1 MKSNFTK
8 FLFPIFALLLM
19 SDAVFGQGSMGQ
31 ISGKISNGK
40 ESLVGAAVQV
50 KNTSTGFKAGTVTD
64 VDGNYQIVELPLGG
78 PYEVEVSYVGHQTTK
93 QTDIMVNQGNKFTF
107 DFVLK
112 EGTSL
117 GEVVVTANTLKANT
131 NRFGSALTISGRTI
145 ATIPT
150 PSRNFEQLAFLS
162 GQSYTPEVGQRN
174 LGGFTLSGG
183 KGGNGGF
190 TVDGGNTRRPGFGAT
205 LDGAAFTIS
214 QEAIRE
220 FEVETNDYD
229 VKSGRNSGGV
239 VKAVT
244 KSGTNE
250 FHAGVWTYA
259 GGGKM
264 AQTKN
269 PVGAPLSSVPG
280 QNQFGASVSGP
291 IIKDKLFFF
300 GVFDRYK
307 AGVFTDPRTQLFL
320 DYDNS
325 TFSGG
330 NTEAET
336 FYGFKKADADAVL
349 AAGKAK
355 GYDVGGGIGNLIKEA
370 TTTNVFA
377 RLDWNINSKNTF
389 AIRYNYLDYFLTNEG
404 NSGNG
409 LGLNTPVLTSVK
421 TWGTNAGNYPFVN
434 LDHRIT
440 ADLRTQISNKIV
452 NKFLVQYISSNRAN
466 QPKDAKQEP
475 RVYVGIPAANG
486 LSGGMVTF
494 GQLTWIP
501 EQMQTKN
508 FQIIDDV
515 TINTDKVTWT
525 FGTNNQFYN
534 QPERLAHWTAP
545 VVVYP
550 TIADLNADKPSFYRQ
565 MVSNALTLGDPVNWK
580 MAELGLYAQASFKV
594 GTDVKIDAGIRWDAF
609 IQYGNKPVAN
619 TTLLNSGLKWHG
631 APLDNQA
638 GLNST
643 KNFQP
648 RFNLTWDIKG
658 EQKDIFKAGFGL
670 FTSPISTQPVTQ
682 SYYNDGVTTKRVDF
696 TNNADIM
703 ANVGAGNFADPTKW
717 LSAKINPGGEA
728 VPTTAANIIMMDP
741 NFKMPSTLRMNSSFT
756 HFFNN
761 RFKATVT
768 GFFNVGF
775 NDTYWVNANRKV
787 GSTNPVDGREVMIKA
802 NDAVADVIVHT
813 NADWNSKYMAA
824 QLDLTAKVGKDGLI
838 NLTLT
843 KARGMGVTTYHS
855 GGTFDDAEFVGG
867 YYFDRFKTHSQNSYQ
882 NGVGDKVVLIFAS
895 PEVKGFSLGFSF
907 MAAHQRRFNVVV
919 ASGNPDGTNA
929 RDLAYVPELTQPVL
943 TSLSNVG
950 KEVRDVLFQSEGQIT
965 GVYQGVYPW
974 MYQTS
979 ASLSKKFKIGGKY
992 GVTIRADVF
1001 NILNAISPNAGYY
1014 KNLNSSGDDFS
1025 AGRFINLFRYNAPV
1039 AATATAPAIAG
1050 NYTVDGSQGTYIRGG
1065 QPYSVQLG
1073 AKFDF

>member
-1 MKSNFTK
+1 MQQKCTNS
-8 FLFPIFALLLM
+8 LFVTIALFFMSFA
-19 SDAVFGQGSMGQ
+19 AFGQGSMGQ
-31 ISGKISNGK
+31 ISGKVSGAK

-64 VDGNYQIVELPLGG
+64 IDGNFLIAELPLGG
-78 PYEVEVSYVGHQTTK
+78 PYDIEISYVGYQTSK
-93 QTDIMVNQGNKFTF
+93 QTGVMINQGDKFTF
-107 DFVLK
+107 DYTLK
-112 EGTSL
+112 EGNQL
-117 GEVVVTANTLKANT
+117 GEVVVTGNTLKSRT
-131 NRFGSALTISGRTI
+131 SRLGSALAISGRTI

-220 FEVETNDYD
+220 FEVETNDYS

-244 KSGTNE
+244 KSGTND

-259 GGGKM
+259 GGGPLSQK
-264 AQTKN
+264 KN
-269 PVGAPLSSVPG
+269 PVGAPLSSIPN
-280 QNQFGASVSGP
+280 QSQFGASISGP

-300 GVFDRYK
+300 GVVDRYS
-307 AGVFTDPRTQLFL
+307 AAQFTDPRTQLFL
-320 DYDNS
+320 DFNNS

-330 NTEAET
+330 NSEAET
-336 FYGFKKADADAVL
+336 FYGFTKANADAVL

-355 GYDVGGGIGNLIKEA
+355 GYDVGGGIASLDKQA
-370 TTTNVFA
+370 TTTNIFT
-377 RLDWNINSKNTF
+377 RIDWNINSKNTF
-389 AIRYNYLDYFLTNEG
+389 AIRYNYLNYNLTNEG

-434 LDHRIT
+434 ADHRIT
-440 ADLRTQISNKIV
+440 ADLRTQVSNKVV
-452 NKFLVQYISSNRAN
+452 NKLLAQFITSGRYNN
-466 QPKDAKQEP
+466 PNDAKQEP

-501 EQMQTKN
+501 ERMATTN
-508 FQIIDDV
+508 FQIVDDV
-515 TINTDKVTWT
+515 TVTTDKVTWT

-534 QPERLAHWTAP
+534 QSERLAHWTAP
-545 VVVYP
+545 VVVYNN
-550 TIADLNADKPSFYRQ
+550 IDDLNNDKPSFYRQ
-565 MVSNALTLGDPVNWK
+565 LVSNSLTLANPVEWK
-580 MAELGLYAQASFKV
+580 MAELGAYAQADFKV
-594 GTDVKIDAGIRWDAF
+594 GNDVKIEAGIRWDAF
-609 IQYGNKPVAN
+609 IQYGNTPKQN

-631 APLDNQA
+631 AALDNTA
-638 GLNST
+638 KMNST
-643 KNFQP
+643 RNIQP

-658 EQKDIFKAGFGL
+658 QQTDIFKAGFGL
-670 FTSPISTQPVTQ
+670 FTSPISTQPLTQ
-682 SYYNDGVTTKRVDF
+682 TYYNDGVTTKRVDY

-703 ANVGAGNFADPTKW
+703 TNVGYGNFADPKTW
-717 LSAKINPGGEA
+717 LSTKINPEGA
-728 VPTTAANIIMMDP
+728 PVPTNAANIIMLDP
-741 NFKMPSTLRMNSSFT
+741 NFKMPTALRMNSSYT
-756 HFFNN
+756 HFFSD
-761 RFKATVT
+761 RIKATVT

-787 GSTNPVDGREVMIKA
+787 GSLNPIDGRESMVIA
-802 NDAVADVIVHT
+802 NTAVADVLVHT
-813 NADWNSKYMAA
+813 NADWNSTYAAA
-824 QLDLTAKVGKDGLI
+824 QLDLTAKIGKDGLVVF
-838 NLTLT
+838 TYT
-843 KARGMGVTTYHS
+843 KARGKGVTTYHS

-867 YYFDRFKTHSQNSYQ
+867 YYYDRFRTHMKNSYQ

-895 PEVKGFSLGFSF
+895 PEFKGFSVGLSF

-929 RDLAYVPELTQPVL
+929 RDLAYVPELTQPYL
-943 TSLSNVG
+943 TSLSNTA
-950 KEVRDVLFQSEGQIT
+950 KEVLDVLKASEGQIT

-979 ASLSKKFKIGGKY
+979 ASLSKKFKIANKY
-992 GVTIRADVF
+992 GVTVRADIF
-1001 NILNAISPNAGYY
+1001 NILNLISSNAGYY
-1014 KNLNSSGDDFS
+1014 KNINSSGDDFS
-1025 AGRFINLFRYNAPV
+1025 AGRFVNLFRY
-1039 AATATAPAIAG
+1039 TAPNTTTTPVTPAS
-1050 NYTVDGSQGTYIRGG
+1050 YSVDPTQGTYIRGG
-1065 QPYSVQLG
+1065 SPYSIQLG

>member
-19 SDAVFGQGSMGQ
+19 SNAVFGQGSMGQ

-93 QTDIMVNQGNKFTF
+93 QTGIMINQSDKFTF
-107 DFVLK
+107 DYTLK
-112 EGTSL
+112 EGNTL
-117 GEVVVTANTLKANT
+117 GEVVVTGNTLKAQT
-131 NRFGSALTISGRTI
+131 SRFGSALAISGRTLS
-145 ATIPT
+145 TIPT

-220 FEVETNDYD
+220 FEVETNDYS

-244 KSGTNE
+244 KSGTND

-259 GGGKM
+259 GGGPL

-269 PVGAPLSSVPG
+269 AVGAPLSSIPS
-280 QNQFGASVSGP
+280 QSQYGASISGP

-300 GVFDRYK
+300 GVVDQYK

-320 DYDNS
+320 DYNNS

-336 FYGFKKADADAVL
+336 FYGYSKTDADKAI
-349 AAGKAK
+349 AAAKAK
-355 GYDVGGGIGNLIKEA
+355 GYDVGDGVTNLDKQA

-377 RLDWNINSKNTF
+377 RIDWNINSKNTF
-389 AIRYNYLDYFLTNEG
+389 AIRYNYLNYNLTNEG
-404 NSGNG
+404 NSGNA
-409 LGLNTPVLTSVK
+409 LGFGTPILPSVK
-421 TWGTNAGNYPFVN
+421 VWGTNAGNYPFVN
-434 LDHRIT
+434 KDHRIT
-440 ADLRTQISNKIV
+440 ADLRTQISPKIV
-452 NKFLVQYISSNRAN
+452 NKLLVQYITSGRFNN
-466 QPKDAKQEP
+466 PHDVKQEP

-486 LSGGMVTF
+486 LSGGTIAF

-501 EQMQTKN
+501 EQMATTN
-508 FQIIDDV
+508 FQIVDDITV
-515 TINTDKVTWT
+515 KSDKVTWT
-525 FGTNNQFYN
+525 FGTNNQFYK
-534 QPERLAHWTAP
+534 QSERLAHWTAP
-545 VVVYP
+545 VVVYNN
-550 TIADLNADKPSFYRQ
+550 IDDLNADKPSFYRQ
-565 MVSNALTLGDPVNWK
+565 LVSKTLTLANPVEWQ
-580 MAELGLYAQASFKV
+580 MAELGAYAEAAFKV
-594 GTDVKIDAGIRWDAF
+594 NDDIKIEAGIRWDAF
-609 IQYGNKPVAN
+609 VEYGNKPVQN
-619 TTLLNSGLKWHG
+619 TALLNSGLLWHG
-631 APLDNQA
+631 SKLDNSA
-638 GLNST
+638 VMNST
-643 KNFQP
+643 RNIQP

-658 EQKDIFKAGFGL
+658 EQKNIFKAGAGL
-670 FTSPISTQPVTQ
+670 FTSPISTQPITQ
-682 SYYNDGVTTKRVDF
+682 TYYNDGVNTKQANYL
-696 TNNADIM
+696 NNADIM
-703 ANVGAGNFADPTKW
+703 TNVGFGNFADPKNW
-717 LSAKINPGGEA
+717 LSNKINPEQGA
-728 VPTTAANIIMMDP
+728 VPTNASNIIMLDP
-741 NFKMPSTLRMNSSFT
+741 NFKMPSALRMNSSFT
-756 HFFNN
+756 HFFTD

-775 NDTYWVNANRKV
+775 NDTYWVNANKKV
-787 GSTNPVDGREVMIKA
+787 GSLNPVDNREVMVTA
-802 NDAVADVIVHT
+802 NTNFADVLVHT
-813 NADWNSKYMAA
+813 NADWNSTYMAA
-824 QLDLTAKVGKDGLI
+824 QLDLTAKIGKDGLV
-838 NLTLT
+838 NLTYT
-843 KARGMGVTTYHS
+843 KARGQGVTTYHS

-867 YYFDRFKTHSQNSYQ
+867 YYYDRFRTHMQNSYQ

-895 PEVKGFSLGFSF
+895 PVVKGFSLGLSV
-907 MAAHQRRFNVVV
+907 MAAHQRRFNVVTT
-919 ASGNPDGTNA
+919 GNPDGTNA
-929 RDLAYVPELTQPVL
+929 RDLAYVPELTQPYL
-943 TSLSNVG
+943 TSLSNTS
-950 KEVRDVLFQSEGQIT
+950 KEVLDVLKESQGQIT

-979 ASLSKKFKIGGKY
+979 ASLSKKFTFGGKY
-992 GVTIRADVF
+992 GLTVRADVF
-1001 NILNAISPNAGYY
+1001 NILNLVSSNAGYY
-1014 KNLNSSGDDFS
+1014 KNINSSGDDFS
-1025 AGRFINLFRYNAPV
+1025 AGRFVNLFKYNPTV
-1039 AATATAPAIAG
+1039 AATATTAAVPA
-1050 NYTVDGSQGTYIRGG
+1050 NYTVDPTQGTYIRGG